1 MPSKNSSCRRALFQ
15 LLFTEGLKLY
25 APLEKINQHCNR
37 ICYIDI
43 TAPVAI
49 SDWKTNQRPPLTEEI
64 SRKADRTDESNLSA
78 SADVPTAP
86 LRRLKTLSCS
96 RGPGTSRNPAP

>member
-25 APLEKINQHCNR
+25 APLEKKNQHRNS

-43 TAPVAI
+43 AIKVAI
-49 SDWKTNQRPPLTEEI
+49 SDWVAL
-64 SRKADRTDESNLSA
+64 DFFF
-78 SADVPTAP
+78 P
-86 LRRLKTLSCS
+86 LRIGARATGPAILMVWTISMPCPGRPAG
-96 RGPGTSRNPAP
+96 RGRAGTRR